1 MEQLDRKMREKRT
14 LVVMGRRTTAS
25 LESEVWRS
33 LVDIAQREQAPLSDI
48 VDAIDRRRGDASL
61 ASGLR
66 VFCLYYWKLL
76 AQARN
81 STDAKQIPGL
91 SDTYDPPGLF
101 DKSLKML
108 GRNRSDGG
116 G

>member
-1 MEQLDRKMREKRT
+1 M
-14 LVVMGRRTTAS
+14 VMGRRTTAS

-48 VDAIDRRRGDASL
+48 INAIDRRRGDASL

-76 AQARN
+76 ALARTV
-81 STDAKQIPGL
+81 TDAKPSPGL

-101 DKSLKML
+101 DKALKML
-108 GRNRSDGG
+108 ARHRSDAGG
-116 G
+116 